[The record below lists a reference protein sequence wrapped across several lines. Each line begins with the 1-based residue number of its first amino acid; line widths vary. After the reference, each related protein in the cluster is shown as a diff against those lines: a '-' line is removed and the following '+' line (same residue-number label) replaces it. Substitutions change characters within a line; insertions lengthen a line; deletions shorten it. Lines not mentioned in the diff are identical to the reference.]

1 MERPVSANSCE
12 GPDPCPVKPTP
23 IPNGGAYTP
32 LPVDDCEWIV
42 PIPVKGSGCLGES
55 EQIETVSQGSRRMGD
70 LASGDTVWGASST
83 GVKAHQMVTQVELTI
98 QPSLQVIAGSRQVVC
113 STSHLFMTSH
123 AESVKAEELTLGTK
137 ILDDQGGHVEVSQ
150 VVELGLR
157 PVVNLV
163 CEPDHTYS
171 ANGLLHHNK
180 VSIISGEL
188 EL

>member
-1 MERPVSANSCE
+1 MERPISIDSC
-12 GPDPCPVKPTP
+12 GVGNPCPASPTP
-23 IPNGGAYTP
+23 APNGGAFTP
-32 LPVDDCEWIV
+32 LPVDDCQWV
-42 PIPVKGSGCLGES
+42 APIPVQGSGCLGEF
-55 EQIETVSQGSRRMGD
+55 ELIETTSRGTCRMSE
-70 LASGDTVWGASST
+70 LVSGDTILGFTSSGCT
-83 GVKAHQMVTQVELTI
+83 ANQVVTQIEVTI
-98 QPSLQVIAGSRQVVC
+98 QPSLQVIAGAKQVVC

-123 AESVKAEELTLGTK
+123 ADSIKAEELTLGTK